1 MRWLRV
7 LSLLV
12 CAASCSWVFAQ
23 SQGGDY
29 QMGVSDEISID
40 ITNLG
45 QPEYTFTVR
54 LPKNGL
60 VSVPLLGEMQIGGY
74 TIQRAESLLES
85 KLRDGFLKQPEV
97 TIRVTEHRPFYVDG
111 GVEEPGAYPFQHGLT
126 VEKAIMLAGG
136 FSETADIKDITIS
149 SEIDPDQ
156 EQTATLSTSVTPGDI
171 ITIGGSYAQSAEN
184 IYLYGAVASPGSIGF
199 RAGLTVEKAI
209 ILAGGFTER
218 ASKKKITIRR
228 ETEEGMNEIK
238 RAKLSVQLEPGDI
251 ITIGESFF

>member
-1 MRWLRV
+1 
-7 LSLLV
+7 
-12 CAASCSWVFAQ
+12 
-23 SQGGDY
+23 
-29 QMGVSDEISID
+29 
-40 ITNLG
+40 
-45 QPEYTFTVR
+45 
-54 LPKNGL
+54 
-60 VSVPLLGEMQIGGY
+60 
-74 TIQRAESLLES
+74 
-85 KLRDGFLKQPEV
+85 
-97 TIRVTEHRPFYVDG
+97 
-111 GVEEPGAYPFQHGLT
+111 VEEPGAYPFQHGLT